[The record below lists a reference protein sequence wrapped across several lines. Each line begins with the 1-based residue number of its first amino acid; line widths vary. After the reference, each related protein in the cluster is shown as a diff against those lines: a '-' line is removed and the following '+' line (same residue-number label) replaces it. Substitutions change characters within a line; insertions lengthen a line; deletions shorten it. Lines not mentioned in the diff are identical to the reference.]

1 MADKESDKKILIDGI
16 TVAYA
21 TSVKASP
28 ETNSSSTN
36 TFDGAITQGMDKVAW
51 NVELEKV
58 RYDSQMKHR
67 ELSQLLDEM
76 LSTPKMVTVI
86 EKVHTP
92 EESYIIK
99 DNFFGCLLDGND
111 YEIKADDLTTE
122 SIKFKASSRKRE
134 YPNE

>member
-76 LSTPKMVTVI
+76 LSNPKMVTVI

-92 EESYIIK
+92 EESYIVK

>member
-1 MADKESDKKILIDGI
+1 MANKEPDKKILIDGI

-28 ETNSSSTN
+28 ETNSSTTN
-36 TFDGAITQGMDKVAW
+36 TFDGAITQGMDNVAW
-51 NVELEKV
+51 NVELSKV
-58 RYDSQMKHR
+58 RYDDRIKHQ
-67 ELSQLLDEM
+67 ELSELLDSM
-76 LSTPKMVTVI
+76 LATPKMVTVI
-86 EKVHTP
+86 EKVHTQT
-92 EESYIIK
+92 ETYTVK

>member
-1 MADKESDKKILIDGI
+1 MADKEIIIGGK
-16 TVAYA
+16 TVMYA

-58 RYDSQMKHR
+58 RFEGLSKHR
-67 ELSQLLDEM
+67 ELSELLEGM
-76 LSTPKMVTVI
+76 LNKPEMVTVR
-86 EKVHTP
+86 ETVHSR
-92 EESYIIK
+92 EEDYVIK
-99 DNFFGCLLDGND
+99 DNFFDCLLDGND
-111 YEIKADDLTTE
+111 YELKADDLTSE

-134 YPNE
+134 YE